1 MNSDSSSSFITHDS
15 SLLQVEDLHAGYGP
29 VEVLKGINLA
39 VAEGEIVAV
48 LGANGAGK
56 STMLMT
62 ISGINRCRSGRIVF
76 GGELIQ
82 NQPPHE
88 IVRHGISQA
97 PEGRRIFPRLTVR
110 ENLEMGA
117 FQRADPEALKADL
130 ERVFTSF
137 PILKERQSQLGGTLS
152 GGEQQMLAISRALMA
167 RPKLLLLDE
176 PSLGLAPMIVTR
188 IFEIIREINQQGTTI
203 LLVEQNANMALHV
216 AHRGYVLE
224 TGRIV
229 LKDTARNLIS
239 NEQVKK
245 SYLGG

>member
-1 MNSDSSSSFITHDS
+1 M
-15 SLLQVEDLHAGYGP
+15 LLQLEGVHAGYGAI
-29 VEVLKGINLA
+29 EVLKGVSIR
-39 VAEGEIVAV
+39 VEKGEIVAV

-56 STMLMT
+56 STTLMT
-62 ISGINRCRSGRIVF
+62 ISGINRCRQGRILF
-76 GGELIQ
+76 DGEPIQ
-82 NQPPHE
+82 NQPPHK
-88 IVRHGISQA
+88 IVKRGISQA

-117 FQRADPEALKADL
+117 FQRGRSNGLEEDV
-130 ERVFTSF
+130 ERVFAAF
-137 PILKERQSQLGGTLS
+137 PILKERESQLGGTLS

-176 PSLGLAPMIVTR
+176 PSLGLAPLVVTK
-188 IFEIIREINQQGTTI
+188 IFEIIREINHQGTTI

-229 LKDTARNLIS
+229 LEDTAAHLIS

>member
-1 MNSDSSSSFITHDS
+1 MGI
-15 SLLQVEDLHAGYGP
+15 LLQIEGVCAGYGP
-29 VEVLKGINLA
+29 IEVLKGITLT
-39 VAEGEIVAV
+39 VGEGEIVAV

-62 ISGINRCRSGRIVF
+62 ISGINRCRQGRILF
-76 GGELIQ
+76 DGEAIQ
-82 NQPPHE
+82 NRPPHE
-88 IVRHGISQA
+88 IVQRGVSQS
-97 PEGRRIFPRLTVR
+97 PEGRRIFPRLSVR

-117 FQRADPEALKADL
+117 FQREHSDGSDDDM
-130 ERVFTSF
+130 ERAFTAF

-176 PSLGLAPMIVTR
+176 PSLGLAPMIVTK
-188 IFEIIREINQQGTTI
+188 IFDIIREINRQGTTI

-224 TGRIV
+224 TGKIV
-229 LKDTARNLIS
+229 LEDTATNLIS